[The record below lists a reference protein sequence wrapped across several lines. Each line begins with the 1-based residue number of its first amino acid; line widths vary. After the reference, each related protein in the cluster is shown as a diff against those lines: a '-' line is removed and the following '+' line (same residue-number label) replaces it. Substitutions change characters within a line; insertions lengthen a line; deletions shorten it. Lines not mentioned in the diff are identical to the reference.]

1 MKLTTKVLYATLVVL
16 IAGSYLHLTQQ
27 AEQERIASTEQI
39 ILNIEQK
46 KQELVLKKE
55 LIAQLEREDRWMKE
69 IGCLARNVYYEARG
83 ESLQGQKAVALV
95 TLNRVESPMFP
106 DTICG
111 VVNER
116 KKVAKR
122 GVVCQFSWRCESH
135 TNPKKHIKQSH
146 ESYQAAITAILDY
159 DSLTQT
165 LVTADTLFFHA
176 AHVRPFWRKV
186 KQRLAQID
194 NHIFYEQRPGD
205 KRR

>member
-1 MKLTTKVLYATLVVL
+1 MQLTTKVLYATLVILALMFIHSAKV
-16 IAGSYLHLTQQ
+16 SQDSEQ
-27 AEQERIASTEQI
+27 AEIVAKLKAQQEAIQQRE
-39 ILNIEQK
+39 NE
-46 KQELVLKKE
+46 E
-55 LIAQLEREDRWMKE
+55 LITQLEREDRWMKE
-69 IGCLARNVYYEARG
+69 IGCLARNVYYESRG
-83 ESLQGQKAVALV
+83 ESLQGQMAVALV
-95 TLNRVESPMFP
+95 TLNRAESPMFP
-106 DTICG
+106 NTICG

-186 KQRLAQID
+186 KQRLARID
-194 NHIFYEQRPGD
+194 NHIFYRQKPGD
-205 KRR
+205 HRR

>member
-1 MKLTTKVLYATLVVL
+1 MQLTTKVLYATLVILALMFVHS
-16 IAGSYLHLTQQ
+16 AKVSQDAEQ
-27 AEQERIASTEQI
+27 AEIVAKLKAQQEAIQQRE
-39 ILNIEQK
+39 NE
-46 KQELVLKKE
+46 E

-69 IGCLARNVYYEARG
+69 IGCLARNVYYESRG
-83 ESLQGQKAVALV
+83 ESLQGQMAVALV
-95 TLNRVESPMFP
+95 TLNRAESPMFP
-106 DTICG
+106 NTICG

-165 LVTADTLFFHA
+165 LVTQDTLFFHA
-176 AHVRPFWRKV
+176 THVRPFWRKV
-186 KQRLAQID
+186 KQRLARID
-194 NHIFYEQRPGD
+194 NHIFYRQKPGD
-205 KRR
+205 HRR

>member
-1 MKLTTKVLYATLVVL
+1 MFLHSAKVSQDAERTEVVAEL
-16 IAGSYLHLTQQ
+16 KAQQQKIAQQ
-27 AEQERIASTEQI
+27 EQEQ
-39 ILNIEQK
+39 
-46 KQELVLKKE
+46 
-55 LIAQLEREDRWMKE
+55 LIAQLEREERWMKE
-69 IGCLARNVYYEARG
+69 IGCLARNVYYESRG
-83 ESLQGQKAVALV
+83 ESLQGQMAVALV
-95 TLNRVESPMFP
+95 TLNRAENPMFP
-106 DTICG
+106 NTICG

-122 GVVCQFSWRCESH
+122 GLVCQFSWRCESH

-186 KQRLAQID
+186 KQRLARID
-194 NHIFYEQRPGD
+194 NHIFYRQKPGD
-205 KRR
+205 RRR

>member
-1 MKLTTKVLYATLVVL
+1 MQLTTKVLYATLVMLL
-16 IAGSYLHLTQQ
+16 IFGINYQVSQDAESGNIIAELKQQ
-27 AEQERIASTEQI
+27 QQKIEHQ
-39 ILNIEQK
+39 EQK
-46 KQELVLKKE
+46 RI
-55 LIAQLEREDRWMKE
+55 IAQLEREDRWMKE

-95 TLNRVESPMFP
+95 TLNRVENPMFP
-106 DTICG
+106 NTICK

-116 KKVAKR
+116 KVVK
-122 GVVCQFSWRCESH
+122 GVTKCQFSWRCQGH
-135 TNPKKHIKQSH
+135 ANPKKAVRQSH

-159 DSLTQT
+159 DSLTET

-176 AHVRPFWRKV
+176 KHVRPFWRKV

-205 KRR
+205 QRR